1 MSFRDLLLPSRRNA
15 YRPALL
21 SKDTLT
27 LLFAVTLLCEGFLW
41 GGLAAGNLGGAS
53 LSAAAV
59 QAGGQ
64 SYLQQGLRVLGDPKI
79 INTILGGVGAFLT
92 LVLAFTFF
100 THVQIQPLGMLSRGL
115 AVALVAFGL
124 LALILAMLEP
134 VNVELVA
141 SPAHSNYPLV
151 MEE

>member
-64 SYLQQGLRVLGDPKI
+64 SYLQQ
-79 INTILGGVGAFLT
+79 
-92 LVLAFTFF
+92 
-100 THVQIQPLGMLSRGL
+100 
-115 AVALVAFGL
+115 ALNIAL
-124 LALILAMLEP
+124 LDP

-141 SPAHSNYPLV
+141 SPAHSDYPLV
-151 MEE
+151 VEE